1 MSNVDS
7 VFEHVASTVAEEL
20 KISRAELDQHTDLRR
35 LRNLESVKLLRIISR
50 VERHFGC
57 EIDEDSI
64 YRAVT
69 LGDLVT
75 AVRSTMN
82 TTAEAGLPS

>member
-1 MSNVDS
+1 MSNALTADR
-7 VFEHVASTVAEEL
+7 VFEFVASTVAEEL
-20 KISRAELDQHTDLRR
+20 KMPVAELAPDTDLRR

-50 VERHFGC
+50 VERHFDC
-57 EIDEDSI
+57 EIDEDAI

-75 AVRSTMN
+75 AVSG
-82 TTAEAGLPS
+82 ASS